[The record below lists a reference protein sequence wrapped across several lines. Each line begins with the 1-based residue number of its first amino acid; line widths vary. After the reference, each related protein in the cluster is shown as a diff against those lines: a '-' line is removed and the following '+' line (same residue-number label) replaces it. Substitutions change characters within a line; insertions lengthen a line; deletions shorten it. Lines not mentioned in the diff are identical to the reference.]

1 MHRLGLWVFGHVE
14 KISAGRLSL
23 WRIPWLA
30 MPTTGHVAPG
40 FEPVRKA
47 FSRIVGRRSGGG
59 ALTVKV
65 RGETVVDLSTGY
77 ADRARTRPWTPE
89 TLAISF
95 STTKGVASTVIHRL
109 ADRGLISYDEP
120 VAAYWPEFAA
130 GGKEDVTVRHL
141 LTHRAGLSSVRAVAP
156 RAEDLLDHIALE
168 EKLAARAVR
177 APTERS
183 AYHAITYG
191 WLLAGLARRITGS
204 GLAELARTEVTE
216 PLGISGLHIGVPD
229 EAREFVAE
237 PVGQALRQVGAAA
250 DRTQRLWGRYRVSRT
265 TIDALHVPGFHRLF
279 EGSSPPI
286 WHTEMPAVN
295 GVISSAALADMYA
308 PLANAGGDG
317 FLSPDTVHLLGRVQV
332 RGADAV
338 LGLAMRWRLGY
349 HQAFGAGR
357 EASKAFGHYGY
368 GGSGGWADPE
378 IGMSVGF
385 VTNRIGSLTTPLGD
399 LNLFRLNRVV
409 RQCYAQWR

>member
-1 MHRLGLWVFGHVE
+1 MAT
-14 KISAGRLSL
+14 S
-23 WRIPWLA
+23 
-30 MPTTGHVAPG
+30 GHVAPG
-40 FEPVRKA
+40 YEPVQRA
-47 FSRIVGRRSGGG
+47 FSRIVGRRAGGG

-109 ADRGLISYDEP
+109 ADRGLVAYDEP

-156 RAEDLLDHIALE
+156 RAEDLLDHVGLE
-168 EKLAARAVR
+168 DKLAARTVR
-177 APTERS
+177 APTDRS

-191 WLLAGLARRITGS
+191 WLVAGLARRITGS
-204 GLAELARTEVTE
+204 GLAELARSEVTQ
-216 PLGISGLHIGVPD
+216 PLGITGLHIGVPD

-237 PVGQALRQVGAAA
+237 PVGAALRQIGNVA
-250 DRTQRLWGRYRVSRT
+250 DRTQRLWGRYRASRT
-265 TIDALHVPGFHRLF
+265 TIDALHVPGFARLF
-279 EGSSPPI
+279 EGADPPI

-295 GVISSAALADMYA
+295 GVISSGALADLYA

-317 FLSPDTVHLLGRVQV
+317 FLSSDTVHTLGRVQV

-338 LGLAMRWRLGY
+338 LGIPMRWRLGY

-357 EASKAFGHYGY
+357 AEAPKAFGHYGY

-385 VTNRIGSLTTPLGD
+385 VTNRIGSFTTPLGD

-409 RQCYAQWR
+409 RQCYASGGDQ

>member
-1 MHRLGLWVFGHVE
+1 
-14 KISAGRLSL
+14 
-23 WRIPWLA
+23 
-30 MPTTGHVAPG
+30 MPTSGHVAPG
-40 FEPVRKA
+40 YEPVRRA
-47 FSRIVGRRSGGG
+47 FARLVGRRSGGG
-59 ALTVKV
+59 ALTVRV
-65 RGETVVDLSTGY
+65 RGETVVDLTTGY

-109 ADRGLISYDEP
+109 ADRGELSYDEP

-130 GGKEDVTVRHL
+130 GGKDDVTVRHL
-141 LTHRAGLSSVRAVAP
+141 LTHRAGLSSVRAVAD

-168 EKLAARAVR
+168 QKLAARAVH
-177 APTERS
+177 APTQRS
-183 AYHAITYG
+183 AYHAVTYG
-191 WLLAGLARRITGS
+191 WLLAGLARRVTGR

-216 PLGISGLHIGVPD
+216 PLGITGLHIGVPD

-237 PVGQALRQVGAAA
+237 PVGTALRQVGQVA
-250 DRTQRLWGRYRVSRT
+250 DRTKRLWGRYRASRT
-265 TIDALHVPGFHRLF
+265 TIDALHVPGFSRLF
-279 EGSSPPI
+279 EGPDPPI

-295 GVISSAALADMYA
+295 GVISAGALADMYA
-308 PLANAGGDG
+308 PLASRGGDG
-317 FLSPDTVHLLGRVQV
+317 YLSPERVHELGRVQV

-338 LGLAMRWRLGY
+338 LGIAMRWRLGY

-357 EASKAFGHYGY
+357 DAAMAFGHYGY
-368 GGSGGWADPE
+368 GGSGGWADPA

-385 VTNRIGSLTTPLGD
+385 VTNRIGSFTTPLGD

-409 RQCYAQWR
+409 RQCHAARQ